1 MKVTFYSVKKF
12 KEYVDNVRKIQAE
25 EIFENL
31 DKISNRRDI
40 LFVRIP
46 TTFYETTKKKWLK

>member
-25 EIFENL
+25 EIFEDIEKIRKL
-31 DKISNRRDI
+31 YRDSGFDFGEFDK
-40 LFVRIP
+40 
-46 TTFYETTKKKWLK
+46 LKEKFRKG